1 MNALSTVTLSALLAA
16 AAAAGAAAQTQ
27 TQTSPDPSAASS
39 PHQRQSTNTG
49 ANEAAAPSDD
59 GADPSA
65 ASSPHQQG
73 AMKNS
78 MKAATDGA
86 VEAGSNP
93 ATFVKTA
100 ALDGMTEVEFGK
112 LAASKSSNSD
122 VKRFAQKMVQDHEQA
137 NQQLTA
143 VARSRGLPVPTKLDA
158 KHEAMVKELSA
169 KSGAAFDSAYASHMA
184 KAHTRAVALFEAASQ
199 SSDPEVA
206 AFAKKTLPTLQE
218 HEQLANNL
226 NASVETR
233 TASAPAKDK

>member
-1 MNALSTVTLSALLAA
+1 MNTFSTVAVTALLAA
-16 AAAAGAAAQTQ
+16 GAAAGAAAQTQ

-49 ANEAAAPSDD
+49 ANEAAATSNST
-59 GADPSA
+59 DPSA
-65 ASSPHQQG
+65 ASSPHQHDS
-73 AMKNS
+73 MKSS
-78 MKAATDGA
+78 MKAETDSA

-100 ALDGMTEVEFGK
+100 ALDGMTEVELGK
-112 LAASKSSNSD
+112 LAASKSSTSD

-143 VARSRGLPVPTKLDA
+143 IARSKGLPVPTKLDA
-158 KHEAMVKELSA
+158 NHEAMVKELSS

-184 KAHTRAVALFEAASQ
+184 KAHTKAVALFEAASQ
-199 SSDPEVA
+199 SSDPDLA
-206 AFAKKTLPTLQE
+206 AFAKKTLPTVQE

>member
-1 MNALSTVTLSALLAA
+1 MNAFSTVTLSALLAA
-16 AAAAGAAAQTQ
+16 GAAAGAAAQTQ

-49 ANEAAAPSDD
+49 ANEAAATSDSA
-59 GADPSA
+59 GPSA
-65 ASSPHQQG
+65 ASSPHQHE
-73 AMKNS
+73 AMKS
-78 MKAATDGA
+78 STKAESDSA

-122 VKRFAQKMVQDHEQA
+122 VKRFAQKMVQDHGQA
-137 NQQLTA
+137 NQELAA
-143 VARSRGLPVPTKLDA
+143 VARSKGLTVPTKLDA
-158 KHEAMVKELSA
+158 KHEAMVKELRA

-184 KAHTRAVALFEAASQ
+184 KAHTKAVALFEAASQ
-199 SSDPEVA
+199 SSDPDVA

-233 TASAPAKDK
+233 TARAPAKDT

>member
-1 MNALSTVTLSALLAA
+1 MNAFSTVTLSALLAA
-16 AAAAGAAAQTQ
+16 GAAAGAAAQTQ

-49 ANEAAAPSDD
+49 ANEAATSN

-65 ASSPHQQG
+65 AASPHQQG

-78 MKAATDGA
+78 TKAETDSA

-100 ALDGMTEVEFGK
+100 ALDGMTEVELGK
-112 LAASKSSNSD
+112 LAASKSSTSD
-122 VKRFAQKMVQDHEQA
+122 VKRFAQKMVQDHGQA
-137 NQQLTA
+137 NQQLAA
-143 VARSRGLPVPTKLDA
+143 VARSKGLPVPTKLDA
-158 KHEAMVKELSA
+158 QHEAMVKELSA

-184 KAHTRAVALFEAASQ
+184 KAHTKAVALFEAASQ
-199 SSDPEVA
+199 SSDPDLA
-206 AFAKKTLPTLQE
+206 AFAKQTLPTLQE

>member
-1 MNALSTVTLSALLAA
+1 MNTFSTVAVTALLAA
-16 AAAAGAAAQTQ
+16 GAAGGAAAQTQ

-49 ANEAAAPSDD
+49 ANEAAASSNSTN
-59 GADPSA
+59 PSA
-65 ASSPHQQG
+65 ASSPHQHESMTG
-73 AMKNS
+73 S
-78 MKAATDGA
+78 MKAETDSA

-100 ALDGMTEVEFGK
+100 ALDGMTEVELGK
-112 LAASKSSNSD
+112 LAASKSSTSD
-122 VKRFAQKMVQDHEQA
+122 VKKFAQKMVQDHAQA

-143 VARSRGLPVPTKLDA
+143 IARSKGLAVPTKLDA
-158 KHEAMVKELSA
+158 KHEAMVKELSS

-184 KAHTRAVALFEAASQ
+184 KAHTKAVALFEAASQ
-199 SSDPEVA
+199 SSDSDLA
-206 AFAKKTLPTLQE
+206 AFAKKTLPTLQQ

>member
-1 MNALSTVTLSALLAA
+1 MNAFSTVTLAALLAA
-16 AAAAGAAAQTQ
+16 GAAAGAAAQTQ

-49 ANEAAAPSDD
+49 ANEAAATSDS
-59 GADPSA
+59 ADPSA
-65 ASSPHQQG
+65 ASSPHQHD
-73 AMKNS
+73 AMKS
-78 MKAATDGA
+78 PTKAEADSA
-86 VEAGSNP
+86 VQAGSNP

-122 VKRFAQKMVQDHEQA
+122 VKRFAQKMVQDHGQA
-137 NQQLTA
+137 NQQLA
-143 VARSRGLPVPTKLDA
+143 ALARSKGLPVPTKLDA
-158 KHEAMVKELSA
+158 KHEAMVKELST

-184 KAHTRAVALFEAASQ
+184 KAHTKAVALFEAASQ
-199 SSDPEVA
+199 SSDPDVA

>member
-1 MNALSTVTLSALLAA
+1 MSILSTVTLSALLAA
-16 AAAAGAAAQTQ
+16 GAAAGAAAQTQ
-27 TQTSPDPSAASS
+27 TQTS
-39 PHQRQSTNTG
+39 
-49 ANEAAAPSDD
+49 
-59 GADPSA
+59 
-65 ASSPHQQG
+65 
-73 AMKNS
+73 
-78 MKAATDGA
+78 MKAETDDA

-100 ALDGMTEVEFGK
+100 ALDGMTEVELGK
-112 LAASKSSNSD
+112 LAATKSSTSD

-143 VARSRGLPVPTKLDA
+143 IARSKGVPVPTRLDA

-184 KAHTRAVALFEAASQ
+184 KAHTSAVALFEAASQ
-199 SSDPEVA
+199 SSDPELA
-206 AFAKKTLPTLQE
+206 AFARKTLPTLQE

>member
-1 MNALSTVTLSALLAA
+1 MNAFSTVTLAALLAA
-16 AAAAGAAAQTQ
+16 GASAGAAAQTP

-49 ANEAAAPSDD
+49 ASEAAAGN

-65 ASSPHQQG
+65 ASSPHQHE
-73 AMKNS
+73 ATKNS
-78 MKAATDGA
+78 TKAETDSA
-86 VEAGSNP
+86 VEAGSTP

-100 ALDGMTEVEFGK
+100 ALDGMMEVELGK

-122 VKRFAQKMVQDHEQA
+122 VKRFAQKMVQDHGQA
-137 NQQLTA
+137 NQQL
-143 VARSRGLPVPTKLDA
+143 VSLARSKGLPVPTRLDA

-184 KAHTRAVALFEAASQ
+184 KAHTKAVALFEAASQ
-199 SSDPEVA
+199 SSDPDLA
-206 AFAKKTLPTLQE
+206 AFAKQTLPTLQE

-226 NASVETR
+226 SASVRTR
-233 TASAPAKDK
+233 TASGPAKDK

>member
-1 MNALSTVTLSALLAA
+1 MNAFSTVTLSALLVAG
-16 AAAAGAAAQTQ
+16 AAAGAAAQTQ

-49 ANEAAAPSDD
+49 ANEAAATSN
-59 GADPSA
+59 GTDPSA
-65 ASSPHQQG
+65 ASSAHQHES
-73 AMKNS
+73 MKNP
-78 MKAATDGA
+78 MKAETDRA

-100 ALDGMTEVEFGK
+100 ALDGMTEVELGK
-112 LAASKSSNSD
+112 LAASKSSTSD
-122 VKRFAQKMVQDHEQA
+122 VKRFAQKMVQDHQQA
-137 NQQLTA
+137 DQQLAA
-143 VARSRGLPVPTKLDA
+143 VARSKGLPVPTKLDA
-158 KHEAMVKELSA
+158 KHQAMVEDLSS

-184 KAHTRAVALFEAASQ
+184 KAHTKAVALFEAASQ
-199 SSDPEVA
+199 SSDPDVA

>member
-1 MNALSTVTLSALLAA
+1 MNTFSTVAVTALLAA
-16 AAAAGAAAQTQ
+16 GAAAGAAAQTQ

-39 PHQRQSTNTG
+39 PHQHES
-49 ANEAAAPSDD
+49 
-59 GADPSA
+59 
-65 ASSPHQQG
+65 
-73 AMKNS
+73 MKNS
-78 MKAATDGA
+78 TKAETDSA

-100 ALDGMTEVEFGK
+100 ALDGMTEVELGK
-112 LAASKSSNSD
+112 LAASKSSTSD
-122 VKRFAQKMVQDHEQA
+122 VKKFAQKMVQDHEQA

-143 VARSRGLPVPTKLDA
+143 IARAKGLAVPTKLDA
-158 KHEAMVKELSA
+158 KHEAMVKELSS

-184 KAHTRAVALFEAASQ
+184 KAHTKAVALFEAASQ
-199 SSDPEVA
+199 SSDSDLA
-206 AFAKKTLPTLQE
+206 AFATKTLPTLQQ

>member
-1 MNALSTVTLSALLAA
+1 MNTFSTVAVTALLAA
-16 AAAAGAAAQTQ
+16 GAAAGAAAQTQ

-49 ANEAAAPSDD
+49 ANEAAATSDST
-59 GADPSA
+59 DPSA
-65 ASSPHQQG
+65 ASSPHQHDS
-73 AMKNS
+73 MKSS
-78 MKAATDGA
+78 MKAETDSA

-100 ALDGMTEVEFGK
+100 ALDGMTEVELGK
-112 LAASKSSNSD
+112 LAASKSSTSD
-122 VKRFAQKMVQDHEQA
+122 VKKFAQKMVQDHEQA

-143 VARSRGLPVPTKLDA
+143 IARAKGLAVPTKLDA
-158 KHEAMVKELSA
+158 KHEAMVKELSS

-184 KAHTRAVALFEAASQ
+184 KAHTKAVALFEAASQ
-199 SSDPEVA
+199 SSDSDLA

-218 HEQLANNL
+218 HQQLANNL
-226 NASVETR
+226 NASVEMR

>member
-1 MNALSTVTLSALLAA
+1 MNAFSTVTLSALLAA
-16 AAAAGAAAQTQ
+16 GAAAGAAAQTQ

-49 ANEAAAPSDD
+49 ANEAAAPSD

-65 ASSPHQQG
+65 ASSPHQHD
-73 AMKNS
+73 AMKS
-78 MKAATDGA
+78 STKAATDSA

-100 ALDGMTEVEFGK
+100 ALDGMTEVELGK
-112 LAASKSSNSD
+112 LAASKSNTSD
-122 VKRFAQKMVQDHEQA
+122 VKRFAQKMVQDHGQA

-143 VARSRGLPVPTKLDA
+143 IARSKGLPLPTKLDA
-158 KHEAMVKELSA
+158 QHEAMVKELSA

-184 KAHTRAVALFEAASQ
+184 KAHTKAVALFEAAAQ
-199 SSDPEVA
+199 SSDAELA
-206 AFAKKTLPTLQE
+206 AFAKQTLPTLQQ